1 MKKITIIIGLI
12 TFALIFQHCKNN
24 SEQQAV
30 TNNETETIL
39 QQEDDKTDTISV
51 IETKDDESL
60 TTNNEAKT
68 NNNNIKP
75 IANTTPKTV
84 ATNTNV
90 PKIVEVKTTD
100 TSVPKVEE
108 VATPKEVVVVKET
121 EPIPNPVVEP
131 KVIVENTPTPQNQ
144 PHWTIPVKYNTM
156 KNPINTSADGLN
168 DGKDLWQKECKSCHG
183 TKGLG
188 DGPKAEKIDISCGNF
203 SSKEFQSFTDGELF
217 YITTI
222 GRKPMPSFK
231 EKLDDNEVWLLVN
244 YMRTFKK

>member
-1 MKKITIIIGLI
+1 MKKTTITIGLI

-68 NNNNIKP
+68 NNNNVKP
-75 IANTTPKTV
+75 IVNTTQKTV

-100 TSVPKVEE
+100 TSAQKVE
-108 VATPKEVVVVKET
+108 EVVVVKET

-131 KVIVENTPTPQNQ
+131 KVVVENTPTPQNQ
-144 PHWTIPVKYNTM
+144 HHWTIPAKYKTM
-156 KNPINTSADGLN
+156 KNPINTADASSIN
-168 DGKDLWQKECKSCHG
+168 EGKDLWQKECKSCHG

-188 DGPKAEKIDISCGNF
+188 DGPKAEKIDISCGDF